1 MPAAVAVVASFAA
14 GAAGVAAVGA
24 ATTVLGTIAGYSM
37 IAGAVLTGVGAV
49 TGKKSLMK
57 LGAVLSLAGGVGTL
71 AAGAASAGSS
81 AVSGMDLAA
90 DAASGSANSVSG
102 ASAALGSG
110 AAASAAPALGEVTLG
125 SAWQGLGNTA
135 IPGDLASTA
144 ADPLSA
150 GLNAAS
156 TGSNAAGTVA
166 GAQPSLMDMASQR
179 VGSLNGA
186 AADMG
191 QAGMQV
197 GAPVDAVAEQAKGLT
212 MKDVQSL
219 WDKAKGV
226 TKNVGQFVKDNKELV
241 QIAGGA
247 LNSAYGPESELVD
260 LKRSLMDRQ
269 RRNLNSPALIQPLKP
284 MGA

>member
-1 MPAAVAVVASFAA
+1 MPAAAVAIGAFAGA
-14 GAAGVAAVGA
+14 AAGVAAVGA
-24 ATTVLGTIAGYSM
+24 ATTVLGTIAGYALV
-37 IAGAVLTGVGAV
+37 AGSVLTGVGAV

-57 LGAVLSLAGGVGTL
+57 LGAVLSLAGGVGSL
-71 AAGAASAGSS
+71 AAGAASATGSS

-90 DAASGSANSVSG
+90 DAAAGSANSVSG

-110 AAASAAPALGEVTLG
+110 AAASTAPALGDITLG
-125 SAWQGLGNTA
+125 SAWEGLGSTA
-135 IPGDLASTA
+135 IPGDLAASA

-156 TGSNAAGTVA
+156 TSATPSALA
-166 GAQPSLMDMASQR
+166 GAQPTSLMDMASQR
-179 VGSLNGA
+179 VSTLGSTGDA
-186 AADMG
+186 G
-191 QAGMQV
+191 QAMQI

-212 MKDVQSL
+212 MKDVQTL
-219 WDKAKGV
+219 WDKAKGA
-226 TKNVGQFVKDNKELV
+226 TKGVGQFIKDNKELV

-247 LNSAYGPESELVD
+247 LNSAYGPEAELVD

-284 MGA
+284 IGT